1 MFTQCDM
8 FIGTSLRISLIEHW
22 MIVFGSVLVKSIKS
36 AYPIPLTDARFWDV
50 YDFVVI
56 LLHDSSHLAFLCV
69 CVCVCVCVFLLYCCA
84 MVSILHTDS

>member
-69 CVCVCVCVFLLYCCA
+69 CVCVCVFLLYCCA